1 MKGKVQSILSKPQ
14 TLLALGF
21 ILALLLGAGIYFNY
35 AFFRRPALS
44 PSQREWLTRKG
55 KVVIAGDYAFPPFEY
70 LEGNEYKGF
79 NVDLVYS
86 LALNLGME
94 VELRPML
101 WEDARKALEEGQV
114 DAIQGMLYTPERAA
128 TYSFS
133 RPFLQS
139 YSIIFIPADR
149 QGISSVNDLKGLK
162 VAVQKGDVSYDY
174 LSVLPEITIVATG
187 TQEEGLKLL
196 LEGQVDAFVGNK
208 WVGLFNLRKMGADGR
223 IKTVGD
229 PLFPS
234 PYCMAVKKGNEELL
248 SILNTGIRILEN
260 NSTLAA
266 LYQKWFGTTPEI
278 SPVTLITPTLIRF
291 SGLMVF
297 LLFTSLFLY
306 AWNLTLRREVRK
318 SVTAEKVLRERLK
331 ALYELSRKLPLLP
344 DELKIAQTVAEIAR
358 DVVHVSS
365 CSLWLWDENKG
376 AFVEVKDE
384 ERRELSP
391 FPESLLSRIVR
402 TGAPIYI
409 PDLSTEPTPIAFP
422 SEAGSCFLAPIQT
435 AGKVHGFLA
444 GVKSLKDGFSPEE
457 QELMLALAEHASVA
471 LENVKLRHGLKAQLQ
486 DLTQEVTRRALVQEI
501 ASLAVSTFDIKRI
514 LNVTAAKIVETL
526 GVDHCAIVLFN
537 LEKMEGT
544 VEAEYPIQDSIGL
557 KFDLKVYPAFSHVIE
572 TRKPLIVH
580 DVETEPLLE
589 PIRNL
594 LLMAGVR
601 SFLLVPIILQESIIG
616 SVGIEARGEKR
627 PFSPVEVELVQAI
640 ANQLAM
646 AIHNSRL
653 YQEIQTRYHQLAS
666 LQDSIRVLNSY
677 LDLPG
682 ILSLLTGLTIGL
694 LDADRSAVFL
704 FDESK
709 KLRCVA
715 SEGLSP
721 AFVSLLETVQIWP
734 PTVEEAPPPL
744 IVNDILKEALFLHIR
759 GAAMDEGIASAL
771 YLPLFHR
778 GKLLGNLAVFCNEP
792 RTFSP
797 MEVSLA
803 RAIADQAAVAINNA
817 LLFQEVKKAGEEWEK
832 TFNGIREGIVLLNP
846 DFQIL
851 RANETFGKLVGLSP
865 KELIGRNAYELLP
878 SLSEIH
884 SKVDRDHVP
893 RSKEL
898 QWRFKDRTFRII
910 HYPIR
915 GEAGLLEK
923 VIVIFEDITEELAL
937 QDRLLQ
943 THALASLG
951 KMASALAHE
960 LNNPLAAIL
969 GYSSLLQLES
979 VPDKVKEA
987 LKEIELHARRASNIV
1002 KAIADFAEQKP
1013 APKFKINV
1021 NQLLEE
1027 TIAFHLSELKASKV
1041 EVFKEFDPTL
1051 SETGGDPYQLQKA
1064 FEQIIINAEQ
1074 ALESKGG
1081 GKLLIRTSEEQK
1093 PEPMIK
1099 VEFIND
1105 GPPIPEEILPYIF
1118 QPFFT
1123 TKEGKEGLGLSLA
1136 YGIIARHGGSIWA
1149 ENLPEGGVRF
1159 QIELPVV
1166 TPEPDWAL
1174 KTLKELEKEYIA
1186 TILLMGKSLRL
1197 LELEKTI
1204 SAWGYRCLKAYG
1216 LKEAEELMTKEKPS
1230 AILCILTSDFQECLD
1245 LYKKFVGVDP
1255 GLAKKFLFLVEGRLT
1270 PELSHLLKA
1279 TAGIHLVEPV
1289 DPEVLRRT
1297 LGRIIFT
1304 TEG

>member
-1 MKGKVQSILSKPQ
+1 MRGKVQSILSKPQ
-14 TLLALGF
+14 TLLALGL

-35 AFFRRPALS
+35 VFFKRPALS
-44 PSQREWLTRKG
+44 PAQREWLAQKG
-55 KVVIAGDYAFPPFEY
+55 KIVVAGDYAFPPFEY
-70 LEGNEYKGF
+70 LEGKEYKGF

-86 LALNLGME
+86 LALNLGVE

-114 DAIQGMLYTPERAA
+114 DVIQGMRYTPERAA
-128 TYSFS
+128 IYSFS
-133 RPFLQS
+133 RPFIHS
-139 YSIIFIPADR
+139 YSAIFIPADR

-162 VAVQKGDVSYDY
+162 VTVQKGDVAYDY
-174 LSVLPEITIVATG
+174 LSVLPDITLVAVG
-187 TQEEGLKLL
+187 TQEEGIKLL

-208 WVGLFNLRKMGADGR
+208 WVGLFNLRKAGAEGR
-223 IKTVGD
+223 VKTVGD

-248 SILNTGIRILEN
+248 SILNTGIEILEN
-260 NSTLAA
+260 NGTLAA
-266 LYQKWFGTTPEI
+266 LYQKWFGTAPEI
-278 SPVTLITPTLIRF
+278 SPTRLITPTLIRL

-297 LLFTSLFLY
+297 LLLTSIFLY

-318 SVTAEKVLRERLK
+318 SVTTEKALRERLK

-344 DELKIAQTVAEIAR
+344 DEVKIAQAVSEIAR
-358 DVVHVSS
+358 DIVRVSS
-365 CSLWLWDENKG
+365 CSLWLWDESKR
-376 AFVEVKDE
+376 AFVEIDG

-391 FPESLLSRIVR
+391 VPESPLSGIIR
-402 TGAPIYI
+402 TGEPIYI
-409 PDLSTEPTPIAFP
+409 SDLSAEPIQIASP

-435 AGKVHGFLA
+435 TGRIHGFLA

-457 QELMLALAEHASVA
+457 QELMVALAEQASVA
-471 LENVKLRHGLKAQLQ
+471 LENAKLRHGLKSQLQ
-486 DLTQEVTRRALVQEI
+486 DLTQEITRRTLIQEI

-514 LNVTAAKIVETL
+514 LNVTTAKIVETL

-544 VEAEYPIQDSIGL
+544 VEAEYPVHDSIGL
-557 KFDLKVYPAFSHVIE
+557 KIDLKAYPAFSHIIE

-580 DVETEPLLE
+580 DVETEPLVE

-601 SFLLVPIILQESIIG
+601 SFLLVPILLQENIVGSIG
-616 SVGIEARGEKR
+616 LEVKGEKR

-682 ILSLLTGLTIGL
+682 MLSLLTGLTIGL

-704 FDESK
+704 FDETK

-715 SEGLSP
+715 NEGLSP
-721 AFVSLLETVQIWP
+721 AFASLLESVQIWP

-744 IVNDILKEALFLHIR
+744 IVNDILKESLFLHIR

-771 YLPLFHR
+771 FLPLFHR
-778 GKLLGNLAVFCNEP
+778 GKLLGNLAVFSNEP
-792 RTFSP
+792 RAFSP
-797 MEVSLA
+797 TEVSLA
-803 RAIADQAAVAINNA
+803 RAIADQAAVAVNNA
-817 LLFQEVKKAGEEWEK
+817 LLFQKIKKAGEEWEA
-832 TFNGIREGIVLLNP
+832 TFNGIREGIVLLDT
-846 DFQIL
+846 DFRIL
-851 RANETFGKLVGLSP
+851 RANEAFGKLVDIPP
-865 KELIGRNAYELLP
+865 KELIGRSAYEVLP
-878 SLSEIH
+878 SLPEIH
-884 SKVDRDHVP
+884 HKVAHHHVP
-893 RSKEL
+893 SSKEK

-910 HYPIR
+910 HYPIK

-937 QDRLLQ
+937 QNRILQ
-943 THALASLG
+943 SHALASLG

-969 GYSSLLQLES
+969 GYASLLQLES

-987 LKEIELHARRASNIV
+987 LKEVELHARRASNIV

-1013 APKFKINV
+1013 APKLKVNV

-1027 TIAFHLSELKASKV
+1027 TIAFHLSELKARKV
-1041 EVFKEFDPTL
+1041 KVFKEFDPAL
-1051 SETGGDPYQLQKA
+1051 PETGGDPYQLGQA
-1064 FEQIIINAEQ
+1064 FEQILINAQQ
-1074 ALESKGG
+1074 ALEEKEG
-1081 GKLLIRTSEEQK
+1081 GKLLIRTRKEEK
-1093 PEPMIK
+1093 PEPVIK

-1123 TKEGKEGLGLSLA
+1123 TKEGEEGLGLSLA
-1136 YGIIARHGGSIWA
+1136 YSVITRHGGSIWA

-1174 KTLKELEKEYIA
+1174 KTLKELEKGYVSSV
-1186 TILLMGKSLRL
+1186 LLMGKSLRL
-1197 LELEKTI
+1197 LELEKTL
-1204 SAWGYRCLKAYG
+1204 SSWGYRCLKAYG
-1216 LKEAEELMTKEKPS
+1216 LKEAEELVAKEKPA
-1230 AILCILTSDFQECLD
+1230 AILCILTPDFQECLD
-1245 LYKKFVGVDP
+1245 LYQKLVGANP

-1270 PELSHLLKA
+1270 PELSRLLKE
-1279 TAGIHLVEPV
+1279 TAGVHLVEPV
-1289 DPEVLRRT
+1289 DPEILRRT
-1297 LGRIIFT
+1297 LGKIIFT

>member
-14 TLLALGF
+14 TLLALGA

-35 AFFRRPALS
+35 AFLKRPALS
-44 PSQREWLTRKG
+44 PAQREWLVQKG
-55 KVVIAGDYAFPPFEY
+55 KVIIAGDYSFPPFEY
-70 LEGNEYKGF
+70 LEGGEYKGF

-114 DAIQGMLYTPERAA
+114 DAIQGMRYTPERAA
-128 TYSFS
+128 IYDFS

-139 YSIIFIPADR
+139 YSTIFIPADR
-149 QGISSVNDLKGLK
+149 QGISSANDLKGLK
-162 VAVQKGDVSYDY
+162 VSVQKGDVAYDY
-174 LSVLPEITIVATG
+174 LSALPGINLVAVG
-187 TQEEGLKLL
+187 TQEEGLQLL

-208 WVGLFNLRKMGADGR
+208 WVGLFNLRKLGAEGKA
-223 IKTVGD
+223 KTVGD

-234 PYCMAVKKGNEELL
+234 PYCMVVKKGNEELL
-248 SILNTGIRILEN
+248 SILNTGIEILEN
-260 NSTLAA
+260 NGTLAA
-266 LYQKWFGTTPEI
+266 LYQKWFGTKPGIPPT
-278 SPVTLITPTLIRF
+278 TLITPTLVRL
-291 SGLMVF
+291 SGLAIF
-297 LLFTSLFLY
+297 LLLTSLFLY

-318 SVTAEKVLRERLK
+318 STTAEKALRERLK

-344 DELKIAQTVAEIAR
+344 DEVKIAQAVAEIAR
-358 DVVHVSS
+358 DIVRVSS
-365 CSLWLWDENKG
+365 CSLWLWDENKQ

-384 ERRELSP
+384 GRRELSP
-391 FPESLLSRIVR
+391 SPASSLSRIIR
-402 TGAPIYI
+402 TGEPIYI
-409 PDLSTEPTPIAFP
+409 PDLSTEPIQIASP
-422 SEAGSCFLAPIQT
+422 SEAGSCFLAPLQT
-435 AGKVHGFLA
+435 AGRVHGFLA
-444 GVKSLKDGFSPEE
+444 GVKSQKDGFSPEE
-457 QELMLALAEHASVA
+457 QELMVALAEQASVA
-471 LENVKLRHGLKAQLQ
+471 LENVKLRQGLKAQLQ
-486 DLTQEVTRRALVQEI
+486 DLTQEVTRRVLIQEI
-501 ASLAVSTFDIKRI
+501 ASLAASTFDIKRI

-544 VEAEYPIQDSIGL
+544 VEAEYPVQDSIGL
-557 KFDLKVYPAFSHVIE
+557 KFDLKVYPAFSHIIE

-601 SFLLVPIILQESIIG
+601 SFLLAPIILQESVIG
-616 SVGIEARGEKR
+616 SVGIEAKGEKR

-640 ANQLAM
+640 TNQLAM
-646 AIHNSRL
+646 AVNNSRL
-653 YQEIQTRYHQLAS
+653 YQEIQARYHQLAS

-682 ILSLLTGLTIGL
+682 MLSLLTGLTIGL
-694 LDADRSAVFL
+694 LDADRSAVLL
-704 FDESK
+704 FDEGK

-721 AFVSLLETVQIWP
+721 AFASLLESIQIWP
-734 PTVEEAPPPL
+734 PTLEEAPPPL

-759 GAAMDEGIASAL
+759 GAAMDEGISSAL

-817 LLFQEVKKAGEEWEK
+817 LLFQEIKKAGEEWEA

-846 DFQIL
+846 NFQIL
-851 RANETFGKLVGLSP
+851 RANETFSKLVGLSP
-865 KELIGRNAYELLP
+865 KELIGRNAYEVLP
-878 SLSEIH
+878 QLAEIH
-884 SKVDRDHVP
+884 PKVEAHRVP
-893 RSKEL
+893 SSKEI
-898 QWRFKDRTFRII
+898 QWRFKDRTFRIV

-915 GEAGLLEK
+915 GEGGLLEK
-923 VIVIFEDITEELAL
+923 VVFVFEDITEELAL
-937 QDRLLQ
+937 QNRLLQ
-943 THALASLG
+943 SHTLASLG
-951 KMASALAHE
+951 KMASTLAHE
-960 LNNPLAAIL
+960 LNNPLAVIL
-969 GYSSLLQLES
+969 GYASLLQLES

-987 LKEIELHARRASNIV
+987 LKEIETHARRASNIV

-1013 APKFKINV
+1013 ASRSKLNV
-1021 NQLLEE
+1021 NQVLEQ
-1027 TIAFHLSELKASKV
+1027 TIAFHQSELKANNI
-1041 EVFKEFDPTL
+1041 EVFKELDPTIPD
-1051 SETGGDPYQLQKA
+1051 TGGDPYQLQQA
-1064 FEQIIINAEQ
+1064 FEQILINAQQ

-1081 GKLLIRTSEEQK
+1081 GKLLIRTSKEEK
-1093 PEPMIK
+1093 PEPTIK

-1123 TKEGKEGLGLSLA
+1123 TKEGKEGVGLSLA
-1136 YGIIARHGGSIWA
+1136 YGVIARHGGSIWA

-1174 KTLKELEKEYIA
+1174 KTLKELEKEYA
-1186 TILLMGKSLRL
+1186 STVLLMGKSLRL
-1197 LELEKTI
+1197 LELEKTV
-1204 SAWGYRCLKAYG
+1204 SSWGYRCLKAYG
-1216 LKEAEELMTKEKPS
+1216 LKEAEELMAKEKPA
-1230 AILCILTSDFQECLD
+1230 AILCILTPDFQECID
-1245 LYKKFVGVDP
+1245 LYQKLVKADP

-1270 PELSHLLKA
+1270 PELSRLLKA

-1297 LGRIIFT
+1297 LVRIIFT